1 MTGRFAPTPS
11 GRMHIGNVYAML
23 GAWLSARSRGDRML
37 MRIED
42 VDKPRVA
49 AGADQLMMDDLHWLG
64 LDWDGEPMFQ
74 SQRTERYEY
83 ALECL
88 RSQGVLYPC
97 FCSRADIR
105 AASAPNE
112 GDGFMVY
119 PGTCRRLLHDHPDE
133 VRARL
138 VRGDQHSIRIAMPES
153 AAGEKQ
159 RTVPDDS
166 AALSGAVPPE
176 RQGDAGIV
184 DGVACFNDRV
194 YSPQH
199 YDLAREVG
207 DSVIRRADGLFGYQL
222 VVVVDAAEFF
232 DDESIDEEPSK
243 FEKWLEAKFGSEKLN
258 RMILGL
264 STVIGIALPVGLF
277 LLLPSFLGGFVPKD
291 WGVLARN
298 VLEGI
303 VRIAI
308 FLMFMWS
315 VSHMK
320 DIRRTFEYHGAEHK
334 TIFCYEAG
342 EELTVENVRKQG
354 RFHPRCGT
362 SFMFVLIIIATI
374 VSSIVFSIIDITNP
388 FLRMLAH
395 LILLP
400 LVVGISYEF
409 NRYAG
414 RSESVISRA
423 LRWPGL
429 MIQHLT
435 VFEPDDSMIEVAITA
450 MKEVIP
456 DDGSDEW

>member
-1 MTGRFAPTPS
+1 MSTKKTT
-11 GRMHIGNVYAML
+11 IGGQAI
-23 GAWLSARSRGDRML
+23 
-37 MRIED
+37 IE
-42 VDKPRVA
+42 
-49 AGADQLMMDDLHWLG
+49 
-64 LDWDGEPMFQ
+64 
-74 SQRTERYEY
+74 
-83 ALECL
+83 
-88 RSQGVLYPC
+88 
-97 FCSRADIR
+97 
-105 AASAPNE
+105 
-112 GDGFMVY
+112 
-119 PGTCRRLLHDHPDE
+119 
-133 VRARL
+133 
-138 VRGDQHSIRIAMPES
+138 
-153 AAGEKQ
+153 
-159 RTVPDDS
+159 
-166 AALSGAVPPE
+166 
-176 RQGDAGIV
+176 GIV
-184 DGVACFNDRV
+184 MKGPKKTCTVVRKAGGELVTKTEDAHHPSAFWRLPVLRGAYTLFTAMKDGIVAIN
-194 YSPQH
+194 YS
-199 YDLAREVG
+199 
-207 DSVIRRADGLFGYQL
+207 
-222 VVVVDAAEFF
+222 AEFF
-232 DDESIDEEPSK
+232 EDEEIEEEPSG

-258 RMILGL
+258 KMIL
-264 STVIGIALPVGLF
+264 
-277 LLLPSFLGGFVPKD
+277 
-291 WGVLARN
+291 
-298 VLEGI
+298 
-303 VRIAI
+303 VRIVI

-342 EELTVENVRKQG
+342 EELTVENVRKQQKY
-354 RFHPRCGT
+354 HPRCGT

-374 VSSIVFSIIDITNP
+374 VSSIVFSIVEVTNP